1 LTIESQLIERIIPNT
16 AQLKIFFRPYQFY
29 ITTDESHLVP
39 LAYFL
44 AFPFADK
51 AQFLLQKPVR
61 ISPALS
67 HPRRDKKA
75 SPKDIG
81 V

>member
-1 LTIESQLIERIIPNT
+1 MFSYIKRRRLE
-16 AQLKIFFRPYQFY
+16 FFRTPKFY
-29 ITTDESHLVP
+29 ITNHANHLVP

-61 ISPALS
+61 ISPLRAIPGATKS
-67 HPRRDKKA
+67 VPKGYRR
-75 SPKDIG
+75 
-81 V
+81 